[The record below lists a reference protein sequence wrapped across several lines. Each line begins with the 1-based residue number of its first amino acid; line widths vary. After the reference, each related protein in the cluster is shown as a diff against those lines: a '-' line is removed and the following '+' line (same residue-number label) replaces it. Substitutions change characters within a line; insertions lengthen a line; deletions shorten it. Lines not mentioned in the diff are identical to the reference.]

1 MLSAAPITLSIAKT
15 IKSLGAKSA
24 LTGKPTFKVLPGK
37 VIVIIPYFSQ
47 DVLTDTQM
55 NALAMAISSSV
66 PVNGRVLYH
75 KTVELRL
82 IRLQYPYLDSSILAQ
97 YVAINSGKYN
107 LLRMQ
112 KMMFNKVPSTARVG
126 GMALPSRGPNL
137 LPSQM
142 TGVKLELAGRL
153 TTQRSIPRKTVEN
166 GHIGSFTVN
175 NTIKSSLDF
184 SHYAS
189 KNKLNAFTI
198 KV

>member
-1 MLSAAPITLSIAKT
+1 MTKLPSTRVLSV
-15 IKSLGAKSA
+15 IKLVTRSFLAKSKV
-24 LTGKPTFKVLPGK
+24 LTGNPTYKVLPSK
-37 VIVIIPYFSQ
+37 VIVSIPYFSPIST
-47 DVLTDTQM
+47 DVLTDTKI
-55 NALAMAISSSV
+55 NALATAITK
-66 PVNGRVLYH
+66 VLVTYGF
-75 KTVELRL
+75 KSTVELRF

-97 YVAINSGKYN
+97 YVAINAGKYN
-107 LLRMQ
+107 MLRMQ
-112 KMMFNKVPSTARVG
+112 KMMFKGVSLTDTGTDKV
-126 GMALPSRGPNL
+126 N

-175 NTIKSSLDF
+175 KTLKSSLDF
-184 SHYAS
+184 SQYAS